1 MNTTTSHCCAIMTA
15 QIAHQCVEH
24 PNPFDCPDAL
34 VCYEQRFDEY
44 GLIIHDG
51 GTSLRVILYCPWCGA
66 TLPASKRE
74 RWFDE
79 LAALGFDNP
88 IAQSVPIAFTTDAW
102 YRRNSVRMNSQ

>member
-1 MNTTTSHCCAIMTA
+1 MCLYSSC
-15 QIAHQCVEH
+15 
-24 PNPFDCPDAL
+24 PFVGTVPPIC
-34 VCYEQRFDEY
+34 QKSNDEY

-51 GTSLRVILYCPWCGA
+51 GTSLRAILYCPWCGA

-88 IAQSVPIAFTTDAW
+88 IVQPIPIAFTTDAW
-102 YRRNSVRMNSQ
+102 YRRNSVRVNHQ